1 MSENYSEMST
11 EELKKLY
18 YQYKH
23 ESEVYSISQLVK
35 KILLSNQ
42 GHNVVI
48 HYWDCCENGKS
59 LYI

>member
-1 MSENYSEMST
+1 MIMSENYSEMST

-35 KILLSNQ
+35 KILLSN
-42 GHNVVI
+42 
-48 HYWDCCENGKS
+48 
-59 LYI
+59 